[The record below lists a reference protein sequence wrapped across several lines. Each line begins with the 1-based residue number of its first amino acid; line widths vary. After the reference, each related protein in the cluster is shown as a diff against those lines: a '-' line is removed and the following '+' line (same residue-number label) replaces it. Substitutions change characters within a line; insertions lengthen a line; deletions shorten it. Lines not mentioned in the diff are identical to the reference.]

1 MNIKFTTTQRNM
13 LCVAAQREDR
23 CLEPSGDLK
32 GSAARA
38 FATKLIDAGLVREIR
53 AKDGLPV
60 WRVDK
65 KAEQNYSLKLTAI
78 GIKAA
83 AEQQDANSFSSSA
96 VPLDPLPTPKETS
109 KLSKL
114 ILMLSQGGGITIDE
128 ISKAMGWLPHST
140 RAALTGLRKRGV
152 KIVKNKIIGKGSSS
166 YRIEPSSEVNRAA

>member
-1 MNIKFTTTQRNM
+1 MNIKFTTPQRNM

-23 CLEPSGDLK
+23 CLEPTGDLK

-38 FATKLIDAGLVREIR
+38 FATKLIDAGLVRGIR

-60 WRVDK
+60 WRTDK
-65 KAEQNYSLKLTAI
+65 TLGHNYSLKLTAT

-83 AEQQDANSFSSSA
+83 AEQQDTNRFSSSA
-96 VPLDPLPTPKETS
+96 LPLDPLPTPKETS

-114 ILMLSQGGGITIDE
+114 ILMLSQDGGITVDE
-128 ISKAMGWLPHST
+128 ISKAMGWLPHTT

-152 KIVKNKIIGKGSSS
+152 NIVRAKILGKRGSC
-166 YRIEPSSEVNRAA
+166 YRIEPSCEVNRAA

>member
-1 MNIKFTTTQRNM
+1 MNIKFTTPQRNM

-23 CLEPSGDLK
+23 CLEPNGDLK

-38 FATKLIDAGLVREIR
+38 FATKLIDAGMAREVRT
-53 AKDGLPV
+53 KDGLPV
-60 WRVDK
+60 WRADK
-65 KAEQNYSLKLTAI
+65 TSGHNYSLKLTGI

-96 VPLDPLPTPKETS
+96 MPLDPLPTPKETS

-114 ILMLSQGGGITIDE
+114 ILMLSQDGGITVDE
-128 ISKAMGWLPHST
+128 ISKAMGWLPHTT

-152 KIVKNKIIGKGSSS
+152 SILRDKVLGKRRSS
-166 YRIEPSSEVNRAA
+166 YRIEPSFEVNRAA